1 MESSIFHYVSSE
13 TLHRLAESFYVCLH
27 LPIQIVQADG
37 KILES
42 FGGSSRYCT
51 LFRRGM
57 GGESTCEPVHNR
69 AGRLAISYGEPYVFT
84 CPANLNHIALPL
96 MHKHSFLG
104 YVLLGPFLMTNPDA
118 TLVSELAEK
127 KRFSIH
133 EAMELFEEIGQIPV
147 VAPEKIN
154 HISHLILLLFGDLAG
169 KGMELLRFNSQ
180 RLLQQSQINESIQ
193 RYKGSVIPLE
203 SYPYQ
208 KERELGDMVRSG
220 NTEQAN
226 IILNDLLGYVLLSQ
240 GNSLPA
246 VKVRAFEL
254 SSLLSRAAIE
264 SGAPSDSILNI
275 NNAFFHELDAI
286 GTFDDLCFRLQEL
299 TQAFSK
305 SILAQKYAQS
315 SDAAKKAVVFI
326 GRHFSQNITLS
337 QVAEHVHLNP
347 AYFSVLFKQTIG
359 YSFKEYLNMVRI
371 EESKRLLANTNSSIM
386 DIAGACGF
394 EGQSYFSKIFR
405 KYTGMTPKQFRG
417 A

>member
-1 MESSIFHYVSSE
+1 MESGIYSYISSE
-13 TLHRLAESFYVCLH
+13 ALHRLTESFYTCVD
-27 LPIQIVQADG
+27 LPIQIVQTDG
-37 KILES
+37 NILES
-42 FGGSSRYCT
+42 FGDTSRYCT
-51 LFRRGM
+51 LIRRCM
-57 GGESTCEPVHNR
+57 GACDTCQQIHNR
-69 AGRLAISYGEPYVFT
+69 AGRMAVSYGEPYIFT
-84 CPANLNHIALPL
+84 CHANLNHIALPL
-96 MHKHSFLG
+96 MHKHVFLG
-104 YVLLGPFLMTNPDA
+104 YVLLGPFLMASPES

-127 KRFSIH
+127 NGLSIH
-133 EAMELFEEIGQIPV
+133 DAMELFEEIGQIPV
-147 VAPEKIN
+147 VAPEQIN
-154 HISHLILLLFGDLAG
+154 HISHLLLLLFGDLAG

-193 RYKGSVIPLE
+193 RYKGSPEPLQ

-226 IILNDLLGYVLLSQ
+226 IILNDLLGYVLFSQ

-246 VKVRAFEL
+246 VKARAFEL
-254 SSLLSRAAIE
+254 SSLMSRAAIE

-275 NNAFFHELDAI
+275 NNAFFNELTSI
-286 GTFDDLCFRLQEL
+286 STFDDLCFRLQEL

-326 GRHFSQNITLS
+326 GRNFSQNITLS

-417 A
+417 S